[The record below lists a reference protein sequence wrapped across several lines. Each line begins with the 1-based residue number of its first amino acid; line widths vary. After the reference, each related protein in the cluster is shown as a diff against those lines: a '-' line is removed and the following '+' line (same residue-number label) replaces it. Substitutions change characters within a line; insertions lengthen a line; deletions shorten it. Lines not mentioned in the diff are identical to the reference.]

1 MGMDDQ
7 RVYESYQILASFL
20 ILRKNC
26 QQLQFAMEWL
36 AYAMGPRILT
46 DMRNKMG
53 KPNLPA
59 FKDNRHDHANSAFIA
74 L

>member
-1 MGMDDQ
+1 
-7 RVYESYQILASFL
+7 
-20 ILRKNC
+20 
-26 QQLQFAMEWL
+26 MEWL